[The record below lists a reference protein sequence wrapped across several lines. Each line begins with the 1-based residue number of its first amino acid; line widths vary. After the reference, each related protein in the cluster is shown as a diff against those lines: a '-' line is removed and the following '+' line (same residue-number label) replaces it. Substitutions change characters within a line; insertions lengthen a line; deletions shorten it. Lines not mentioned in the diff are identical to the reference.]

1 MSEFTGWGEKSKS
14 KFCITITLK
23 SGVFAHV
30 NAPPPHTHNKKNNR
44 AQWYKH
50 HRVTGVPVGR
60 TDGRRDNNC

>member
-30 NAPPPHTHNKKNNR
+30 NAPPPPHT
-44 AQWYKH
+44 Q
-50 HRVTGVPVGR
+50 
-60 TDGRRDNNC
+60 